1 MGGTNSGRLP
11 KPASVKLLNGNPGGR
26 PIGSELSVSGG
37 YPTAP
42 DWLDDIALEEW
53 NRLAPILDSMGIIT
67 KADRVAVA
75 AYCQAYS
82 LYVAATRDISANGFS
97 AEGRQG
103 SVVKNPALQ
112 AQIAAQDQMAKWGAK
127 LGLSPA
133 DRARLAV
140 QPEDQGGPGADV
152 LALLTG
158 GAS

>member
-1 MGGTNSGRLP
+1 LD
-11 KPASVKLLNGNPGGR
+11 GNPGNR
-26 PIGSELSVSGG
+26 PVQDAPTAPTDF
-37 YPTAP
+37 PTAP
-42 DWLDDIALEEW
+42 DWLDGVALAEW
-53 NRLAPILDSMGIIT
+53 DRLEPVLKSMGIIT
-67 KADRVAVA
+67 SADRVAIA

-82 LYVAATRDISANGFS
+82 LYVAATRDLNLNGFS

-140 QPEDQGGPGADV
+140 TPAEEAGQDADV
-152 LALLTG
+152 LRLL
-158 GAS
+158 S